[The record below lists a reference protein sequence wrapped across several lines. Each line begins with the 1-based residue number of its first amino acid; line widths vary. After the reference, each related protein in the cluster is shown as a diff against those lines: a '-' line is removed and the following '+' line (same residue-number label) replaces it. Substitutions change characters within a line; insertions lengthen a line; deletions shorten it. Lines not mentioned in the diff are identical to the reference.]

1 MMRRVTFF
9 VPSIDLSFPTTF
21 SNLPQR
27 RHKIL
32 KAMRIMVSGVADD
45 ETRFDRCGAFLS
57 AWRKHKNAPMVA
69 ATLQPMPVKAV
80 AAWRIFGGGSG
91 ETFLDEKSEM
101 SAWRRVGIID
111 MYFLT
116 VASVSSKQ
124 KTQPF
129 DHHLLLYVVVVFS
142 WLSKVSEPDY
152 EPTHFGIHHMDIA
165 DGRS

>member
-27 RHKIL
+27 RHKI
-32 KAMRIMVSGVADD
+32 
-45 ETRFDRCGAFLS
+45 
-57 AWRKHKNAPMVA
+57 RKHKNAPMVA